1 MFVSQSIFVELVAA
15 RAKAEGEARALAE
28 QNKALQVSLDWF
40 RVRISQLEQER
51 AIMIYNFSGVKV
63 PVQTI
68 ERAPDQESVGE
79 KLNRLPSFEDLG
91 DKEAARLGVD
101 WDSDGTIKFAETK

>member
-1 MFVSQSIFVELVAA
+1 MFVNQSVFVDLVAA

-28 QNKALQVSLDWF
+28 QNKALQVSIDWF

-51 AIMIYNFSGVKV
+51 ALMLYNYTGVKV

-68 ERAPDQESVGE
+68 ERAPDQESVAE
-79 KLNRLPSFEDLG
+79 KLNRIPSFNDLG
-91 DKEAARLGVD
+91 DDEARRLGVD
-101 WDSDGTIKFAETK
+101 WDESGVVRFAETK